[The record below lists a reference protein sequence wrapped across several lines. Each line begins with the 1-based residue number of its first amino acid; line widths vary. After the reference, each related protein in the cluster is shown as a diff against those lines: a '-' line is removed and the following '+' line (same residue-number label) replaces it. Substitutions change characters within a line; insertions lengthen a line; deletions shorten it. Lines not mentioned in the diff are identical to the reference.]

1 MPPTVTVVWAV
12 LVTAPRVTVVVMT
25 ALPEATAVTT
35 PSWETWATVSS
46 LVSYVTVGEAAA
58 TTGCMETSMDWVR
71 PTTMLKLEVAVMP
84 VWSNRVS
91 VEVSLS

>member
-1 MPPTVTVVWAV
+1 
-12 LVTAPRVTVVVMT
+12 
-25 ALPEATAVTT
+25 
-35 PSWETWATVSS
+35 
-46 LVSYVTVGEAAA
+46 
-58 TTGCMETSMDWVR
+58 MDWVR